1 MFRRVKYALVF
12 ALDTLSVSVFACG
25 SELVPET
32 ATPVR
37 SPPTATPEPT
47 TTAIPAPAEQPDEI
61 SLTPIVRIDDE
72 GIAIE
77 IEGGITG
84 PRSGVGVRSSTSYS
98 AGKTT
103 VTTTYEVDDSHVDFP
118 WVAHRITP
126 TSTDMPCNTI
136 GTPGS
141 WRGNPLSLGDEIV
154 VGEIKLRVDNST
166 ANPETLLL
174 KVENVGDD
182 SVEIQEYAFKLIDT
196 LQTQSGDGPRD
207 YTPSFAET
215 FNLGIDDTKTF
226 TIDLN
231 ALADEPVE
239 PENVVLALSDWESGD
254 SVYLYL
260 SDAGNTPHICNSF
273 EPHAEA
279 QGVGT
284 TWPNRPASLGRAV
297 NVDDATTV
305 RVTHVE
311 RGVAQ
316 HLIEAYDGLNVGVSY
331 PKTDDGKIA
340 DGYEFLAFQ
349 IEVASLY
356 PLMSGYGAREPIEAV
371 NLAGRIAEEYSLE
384 LEDIF
389 STPDAANLVMLEEPS
404 DVDELNAKG
413 YMRLSFVAVTPV
425 EAYDLVVGYALDY
438 SQSSAF
444 LSLEDSPRP
453 RPTPVP
459 AAQNVDDGRI
469 GFFAKVDALG
479 EDRVTELREALGSQE
494 QFAYE
499 SLISNCAQHMVFP
512 SAESRRKVASDA
524 ESIGNSEF
532 AENLPEYFTNTE
544 DPDAFCNDLFP
555 PNSVPRMVQ
564 ALLLDDTS
572 GFSEACTL
580 YPYAGLSYLSPLL
593 MWQTEVA
600 LALWG
605 EDAPVSIDSFGD
617 IYELCDW
624 LESYELTTD
633 RIQAVPVK

>member
-1 MFRRVKYALVF
+1 MIRRVRYCLVF
-12 ALDTLSVSVFACG
+12 ALATLFVFACG
-25 SELVPET
+25 SEAVPEI
-32 ATPVR
+32 ATSVR
-37 SPPTATPEPT
+37 SQPTATPQPT
-47 TTAIPAPAEQPDEI
+47 VTAIPAPVEEPDDI
-61 SLTPIVRIDDE
+61 SLTPIVRVDDE

-77 IEGGITG
+77 IESGITA

-118 WVAHRITP
+118 WVADSITP
-126 TSTDMPCNTI
+126 TSTEMPCNTI

-141 WRGNPLSLGDEIV
+141 WRGNPLSIGDEIV

-174 KVENVGDD
+174 KVENVGND
-182 SVEIQEYAFKLIDT
+182 SVEIQEYLVQLIDT

-215 FNLGIDDTKTF
+215 IELGIDDTKTF

-231 ALADEPVE
+231 ALTDEPVE
-239 PENVVLALSDWESGD
+239 PEDVVLALSYWKSGD

-260 SDAGNTPHICNSF
+260 SDAHNTPHICSSF

-279 QGVGT
+279 QGIGT
-284 TWPNRPASLGRAV
+284 TWQNRPAPLGRAV
-297 NVDDATTV
+297 KVDDATTV

-331 PKTDDGKIA
+331 PKTDDGKLA

-349 IEVASLY
+349 IEVASHY
-356 PLMSGYGAREPIEAV
+356 PLMNGYGAREPIEAV
-371 NLAGRIAEEYSLE
+371 HLLGRIAEEYSLE
-384 LEDIF
+384 IEGIF

-425 EAYDLVVGYALDY
+425 EAYDLQVFYGLDY
-438 SQSSAF
+438 NQSRAF
-444 LSLEDSPRP
+444 LSLEDSQRP

-459 AAQNVDDGRI
+459 IAQNADDGRI
-469 GFFAKVDALG
+469 GFLDKVDALG
-479 EDRVTELREALGSQE
+479 VEPVAEPRELFGSQE
-494 QFAYE
+494 RYDYE
-499 SLISNCAQHMVFP
+499 SLILNCAQHMVFP
-512 SAESRRKVASDA
+512 SAESRRNVASDA
-524 ESIGNSEF
+524 ESIGSSEF

-544 DPDAFCNDLFP
+544 DPDAFCNHLFP

-572 GFSEACTL
+572 GFKRACAL
-580 YPYAGLSYLSPLL
+580 YGHAGLSYLSSLL
-593 MWQTEVA
+593 MWQAEVA

-624 LESYELTTD
+624 LESYE
-633 RIQAVPVK
+633 PNN

>member
-1 MFRRVKYALVF
+1 MGAGVMIRRVRYCLVF
-12 ALDTLSVSVFACG
+12 ALATLFVFACG
-25 SELVPET
+25 SEPVPET
-32 ATPVR
+32 ATSVR
-37 SPPTATPEPT
+37 SQPTATFEPT
-47 TTAIPAPAEQPDEI
+47 TTPIPIPAEEPDEI

-77 IEGGITG
+77 IETGISA
-84 PRSGVGVRSSTSYS
+84 PRSGVGVRSSTSYTP
-98 AGKTT
+98 ATGKTT

-118 WVAHRITP
+118 WVADSITP
-126 TSTDMPCNTI
+126 ASTEMPCNTI

-141 WRGNPLSLGDEIV
+141 WRGNPLSIGDEIA
-154 VGEIKLRVDNST
+154 VGEIKLRIDTST
-166 ANPETLLL
+166 ANLDTLLL
-174 KVENVGDD
+174 TIENTGND
-182 SVEIQEYAFKLIDT
+182 SVEIQEYAFQLIDT

-207 YTPSFAET
+207 YAPSFAET
-215 FNLGIDDTKTF
+215 IDLGVDDTKTF

-231 ALADEPVE
+231 TLADEPIE

-284 TWPNRPASLGRAV
+284 TWPNRPAPLGRAV
-297 NVDDATTV
+297 KVDGATTV

-331 PKTDDGKIA
+331 PKTDDGKLA

-349 IEVASLY
+349 IEVASHY
-356 PLMSGYGAREPIEAV
+356 PLMNGYGAREPIEAV

-389 STPDAANLVMLEEPS
+389 STPDAANLVMLEEPYE
-404 DVDELNAKG
+404 VDELNAKG

-425 EAYDLVVGYALDY
+425 EAYDLQVFYALDY
-438 SQSSAF
+438 NQSRAF

-459 AAQNVDDGRI
+459 VAQNADDGRI
-469 GFFAKVDALG
+469 GFLEKVDALG
-479 EDRVTELREALGSQE
+479 EERVNELREVLSSQE
-494 QFAYE
+494 LFAHE
-499 SLISNCAQHMVFP
+499 NLISNCAQHMVFP
-512 SAESRRKVASDA
+512 SAESRRNVASDA
-524 ESIGNSEF
+524 ESIGSSEF

-572 GFSEACTL
+572 GLKMACTL
-580 YPYAGLSYLSPLL
+580 YPYAGISYLSYAL
-593 MWQTEVA
+593 MWQAEVA

-624 LESYELTTD
+624 LESYE
-633 RIQAVPVK
+633 PNN